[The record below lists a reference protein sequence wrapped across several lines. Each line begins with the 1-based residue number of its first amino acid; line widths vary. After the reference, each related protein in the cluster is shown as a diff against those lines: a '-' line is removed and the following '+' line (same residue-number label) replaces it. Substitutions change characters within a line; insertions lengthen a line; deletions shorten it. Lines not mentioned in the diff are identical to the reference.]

1 MPASVLEREMYTEAA
16 AARLLGVAQN
26 TLNYWLEGGQ
36 RRGRQYRPVVR
47 VEPKGARAG
56 VTWGEFI
63 EAGLLRQYRARNVP
77 MAELRTFIDKIRE
90 RYGVPYPLAD
100 RRPYVL
106 GRELVIEAQDDARL
120 DAEFCLV
127 AVVRDQYVLTAVA
140 EAFMQRVDWEGNEPV
155 RWRPHVDPASP
166 VRMDP
171 GVRSGMPAIGGVRT
185 EMIWEHSEAGET
197 DDEIAA
203 EFDLPVGSVRWAL
216 AYETSA
222 RAA

>member
-1 MPASVLEREMYTEAA
+1 MPVAVLEREMYTEAA

-36 RRGRQYRPVVR
+36 RRGKRYRPVIR
-47 VEPKGARAG
+47 VEPKGERAV

-63 EAGLLRQYRARNVP
+63 EAALLRQYRARNVP
-77 MAELRTFIDKIRE
+77 MLELRAFMDKIRE
-90 RYGVPYPLAD
+90 RYGPRYPLAD
-100 RRPYVL
+100 QRPFIL
-106 GRELVIEAQDDARL
+106 GRELIVEAQNEARL

-127 AVVRDQYVLTAVA
+127 AVVRNHYVLTAVA
-140 EAFMQRVDWEGNEPV
+140 QAFMQRVDWEDNMPA
-155 RWRPHVDPASP
+155 RWRPHVDLASP

-171 GVRSGMPAIGGVRT
+171 AIRFGLPAIHGVRT
-185 EMIWEHSEAGET
+185 EMIWEHSVAGET
-197 DDEIAA
+197 DEEIAA
-203 EFDLPVGSVRWAL
+203 EFDMPVDSVRWAM